1 MRNAIIKNKCSKHIA
16 KCISNSFWSAFNMF
30 TSLFFMM
37 DVTNILEVTFKLH
50 FLYVYIYFD
59 VCICMYVYIYKYI
72 NS

>member
-1 MRNAIIKNKCSKHIA
+1 
-16 KCISNSFWSAFNMF
+16 MF